1 MPIATV
7 LAGVRP
13 TVVTVG
19 LPALVAGLI
28 LPWWLGGPDDGWAD
42 ELDEAAAVTGATAL
56 LTIVLTLGCQVLLER
71 TPLDQR
77 LFAVGQR
84 SFTGWV
90 VAVLTMVSGT
100 VVGGAVA
107 GVHGAY
113 LGMVITWIS
122 GGFPLVILVSLLL
135 PSGWLG
141 LGRHAPLLEQRWR
154 GQP

>member
-1 MPIATV
+1 MSVRAI
-7 LAGVRP
+7 LAGIRP
-13 TVVTVG
+13 TLVTVG
-19 LPALVAGLI
+19 LPALVACLI
-28 LPWWLGGPDDGWAD
+28 LPWWLGGPDDGWVD
-42 ELDEAAAVTGATAL
+42 ELDEAALVTAATAL
-56 LTIVLTLGCQVLLER
+56 LTIVLTLLCQALLER

-90 VAVLTMVSGT
+90 VALLAMLSGA

-107 GVHGAY
+107 GFYGAY
-113 LGMVITWIS
+113 FGMVVSWIS

-141 LGRHAPLLEQRWR
+141 LGRHGPLLEQRWR
-154 GQP
+154 EEP